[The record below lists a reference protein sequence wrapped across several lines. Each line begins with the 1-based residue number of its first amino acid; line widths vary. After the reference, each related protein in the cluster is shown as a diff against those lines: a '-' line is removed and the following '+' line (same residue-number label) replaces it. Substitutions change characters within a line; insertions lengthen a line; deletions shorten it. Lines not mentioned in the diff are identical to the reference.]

1 MKKFL
6 ILSLALCLGI
16 ILGACGSKDTAK
28 KMIPK
33 KNHQQAKIKTLTT
46 KKKMYRKT
54 KTSKGKMSILIKN

>member
-1 MKKFL
+1 MNWGLYLKKFL

-33 KNHQQAKIKTLTT
+33 RIISK
-46 KKKMYRKT
+46 RK
-54 KTSKGKMSILIKN
+54 